1 MGANVAGQPASLP
14 YAHSRPPRECPPIF
28 ALPRNDVLSKVLD
41 ALRTSEAASQPEKA
55 TDQNARRLY
64 TQECT
69 KWVGAVSLIL
79 RKSFEQ
85 RETIDKTD
93 VDAVVTKTQVPGS
106 AGEQE
111 KLQVK
116 VVVPPTGTDLAKV
129 LRTSITQFA
138 TDEAKA
144 QFIQEFQQM
153 MRALGL
159 DYFQSEEGE
168 KKLKAFMPARVL
180 HAWQDGIRGH
190 IPRRRDG
197 PHTSALPGPS
207 GWCLFSF
214 FSVMP
219 TSVSPHS
226 RTLNLKGL
234 EFLARAFSLF

>member
-1 MGANVAGQPASLP
+1 M
-14 YAHSRPPRECPPIF
+14 
-28 ALPRNDVLSKVLD
+28 SKVLD

-116 VVVPPTGTDLAKV
+116 VVSWCRL
-129 LRTSITQFA
+129 
-138 TDEAKA
+138 
-144 QFIQEFQQM
+144 
-153 MRALGL
+153 
-159 DYFQSEEGE
+159 
-168 KKLKAFMPARVL
+168 PART
-180 HAWQDGIRGH
+180 W
-190 IPRRRDG
+190 PRCY
-197 PHTSALPGPS
+197 ALRSHSLPPMRPNPS
-207 GWCLFSF
+207 S
-214 FSVMP
+214 
-219 TSVSPHS
+219 S
-226 RTLNLKGL
+226 RSSN
-234 EFLARAFSLF
+234 R

>member
-1 MGANVAGQPASLP
+1 M
-14 YAHSRPPRECPPIF
+14 
-28 ALPRNDVLSKVLD
+28 SKVID

-85 RETIDKTD
+85 RENIDKTD

-111 KLQVK
+111 KLEVK

-138 TDEAKA
+138 TDEAKS

-190 IPRRRDG
+190 IPMRRDG

-207 GWCLFSF
+207 CWCVFSF

-234 EFLARAFSLF
+234 EFLARAFSLFWKVNDKSPGW

>member
-1 MGANVAGQPASLP
+1 M
-14 YAHSRPPRECPPIF
+14 
-28 ALPRNDVLSKVLD
+28 SKVLD

-85 RETIDKTD
+85 RENIDKTD

-111 KLQVK
+111 KLEVK

-153 MRALGL
+153 MGALGL

-180 HAWQDGIRGH
+180 HAWQDSIRGH
-190 IPRRRDG
+190 IPMRRDG

-207 GWCLFSF
+207 CWCVFSF

>member
-1 MGANVAGQPASLP
+1 M
-14 YAHSRPPRECPPIF
+14 
-28 ALPRNDVLSKVLD
+28 SKVLD

-85 RETIDKTD
+85 RENIDKTD
-93 VDAVVTKTQVPGS
+93 VDACVTKTQAAGS

-111 KLQVK
+111 QFKVN
-116 VVVPPTGTDLAKV
+116 VVVPPRGTDLAKV

-138 TDEAKA
+138 TDEAKS

-190 IPRRRDG
+190 IPMRRDG

-207 GWCLFSF
+207 CWCVFSF

-234 EFLARAFSLF
+234 EFLARAFSLFWKVNDKSPGW

>member
-1 MGANVAGQPASLP
+1 M
-14 YAHSRPPRECPPIF
+14 
-28 ALPRNDVLSKVLD
+28 SKVLD
-41 ALRTSEAASQPEKA
+41 ALRTSEAASQLEKA

-85 RETIDKTD
+85 RENIDKTD
-93 VDAVVTKTQVPGS
+93 VDAVVTKTQAPGS

-111 KLQVK
+111 KVK
-116 VVVPPTGTDLAKV
+116 VNVVVPPSGTDLAKV
-129 LRTSITQFA
+129 LRTSMTQFA

-190 IPRRRDG
+190 IPMRRDG

-207 GWCLFSF
+207 CWCVFSF